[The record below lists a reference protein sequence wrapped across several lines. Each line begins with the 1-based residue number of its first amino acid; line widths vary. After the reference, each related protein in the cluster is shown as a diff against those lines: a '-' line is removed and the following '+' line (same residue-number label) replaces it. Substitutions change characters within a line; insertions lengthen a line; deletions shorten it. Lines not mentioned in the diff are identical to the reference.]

1 MKQPV
6 AAAAVILVLLHA
18 MPAPAQENRTLT
30 LEEAIVLGK
39 ANNKALLA
47 SSAKVDAAIAR
58 AAEARAALLPALR
71 MQAGYSHLS
80 EVDPFQVK
88 LPGSPTPIEISP
100 IILDGYTFRI
110 GVQQPLFTGFK
121 LSSNARAADLLA
133 EASAS
138 DRKNDQADL
147 VLTITGAYWTLYQTG
162 QTRALMDENVTRL
175 ESYRKDTE
183 NLLKSG
189 LATNNDRLRI
199 EVQLAN
205 ARLQQIDAANDVQVA
220 MLQLNNLIGLPLETG
235 IRTAAQPGAGGE
247 PALPEAVPAV
257 QQSVLSRPDLQ
268 AMQTRVEASKEY
280 ITVARSGWWPQM
292 FFAGS
297 YYYARPNPR
306 YQPALDEFRGTWDL
320 GVSLQWDIWTWLT
333 PARQTEQASAQ
344 LRQHEL
350 LFAQMYDN
358 AKMELTRARLAVDR
372 ARKRIAVAET
382 GVQQSEENVRT
393 LRDKYRNG
401 LATSTEI
408 LDADLAM
415 LQAKTNLT
423 ASRVELEVASAR
435 LTRAMGNGE

>member
-1 MKQPV
+1 MKQFV
-6 AAAAVILVLLHA
+6 AAAAVTLALLHA
-18 MPAPAQENRTLT
+18 MPASAQEIRPLT
-30 LEEAIVLGK
+30 LEEAVVLGK
-39 ANNKALLA
+39 ANNKVLLA
-47 SSAKVDAAIAR
+47 SAAKVDAAVAR
-58 AAEARAALLPALR
+58 AGEARAALLPAVR
-71 MQAGYSHLS
+71 MQAGYTHLS
-80 EVDPFQVK
+80 EVDPFQVL
-88 LPGSPTPIEISP
+88 LPISPTPIQISP
-100 IILDGYTFRI
+100 IILDGYSFRV
-110 GVQQPLFTGFK
+110 GVQQPLFAGFR
-121 LSSNARAADLLA
+121 LRSNARAAELLA

-162 QTRALMDENVTRL
+162 QTKMLMDENVTRL

-205 ARLQQIDAANDVQVA
+205 ARLQQIDAVNDVQVA
-220 MLQLNNLIGLPLETG
+220 TVQLNNLIGLPLETRL
-235 IRTAAQPGAGGE
+235 RTASQPGADGE
-247 PALPEAVPAV
+247 PASPAAAPSG

-268 AMQTRVEASKEY
+268 AMQTRVEASREY
-280 ITVARSGWWPQM
+280 VTAAQSGWWPQVA
-292 FFAGS
+292 FAGS

-306 YQPALDEFRGTWDL
+306 YQPALDEFRGTWDV
-320 GVSLQWDIWTWLT
+320 GVSLQWDIWTWMT

-344 LRQHEL
+344 LRQNEFV
-350 LFAQMYDN
+350 FAQMRDN
-358 AKMELTRARLAVDR
+358 AEVELTRAHLAVDR
-372 ARKRIAVAET
+372 ARKRITVAET

-415 LQAKTNLT
+415 LQAKTNLM

-435 LTRAMGNGE
+435 LTRALGIGE

>member
-6 AAAAVILVLLHA
+6 AVAAVILMLLYVL
-18 MPAPAQENRTLT
+18 PVFAQEDKTLT
-30 LEEAIVLGK
+30 LQEAIVLGK
-39 ANNKALLA
+39 ANNRALLA
-47 SSAKVDAAIAR
+47 STAKVDAAVAR
-58 AAEARAALLPALR
+58 AGEARAALLPAVR
-71 MQAGYSHLS
+71 VQAGYSHLS
-80 EVDPFQVK
+80 EVDPFQVTI
-88 LPGSPTPIEISP
+88 PGSPMPIQISP
-100 IILDGYTFRI
+100 IILDGYSFRV
-110 GVQQPLFTGFK
+110 GVQQPLFVGFK

-147 VLTITGAYWTLYQTG
+147 ILTITGAYWTLYQTG
-162 QTRALMDENVTRL
+162 QTKALMDENVTRL
-175 ESYRKDTE
+175 ESYRTDTE

-220 MLQLNNLIGLPLETG
+220 TLQLNTLIGLPLET
-235 IRTAAQPGAGGE
+235 RTITASQPGADGPHTS
-247 PALPEAVPAV
+247 PAALFPAP
-257 QQSVLSRPDLQ
+257 QSVLSRPDLQ

-280 ITVARSGWWPQM
+280 VTAARSGWWPQLA
-292 FFAGS
+292 FAGS

-306 YQPALDEFRGTWDL
+306 YQPALDAWRGTWDV

-333 PARQTEQASAQ
+333 PVRQTEQASAQ
-344 LRQHEL
+344 LRQNEL
-350 LFAQMYDN
+350 MFAQMREN
-358 AKMELTRARLAVDR
+358 AEVELTRARLAVER

-415 LQAKTNLT
+415 LQAKTNLM

-435 LTRAMGNGE
+435 LTRALGIFE